1 MESTDL
7 LAYQIEDTDGEISI
21 VVAKKI
27 DDAIAAWRKRFGE
40 AYNEGYLDI
49 LKIEQL
55 EADYAL
61 VQEGVRS
68 NG

>member
-7 LAYQIEDTDGEISI
+7 KAYQIEDMDGEISI
-21 VVAKKI
+21 VVANKM
-27 DDAIAAWRKRFGE
+27 DDAIAVWRKRFGE